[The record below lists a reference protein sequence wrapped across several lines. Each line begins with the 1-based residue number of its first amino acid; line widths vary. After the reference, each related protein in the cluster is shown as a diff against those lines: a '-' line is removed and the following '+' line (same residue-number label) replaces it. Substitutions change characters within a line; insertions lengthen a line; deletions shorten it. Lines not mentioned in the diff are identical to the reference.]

1 MRLSAA
7 AAASRPYW
15 RGTCAAPGLHM
26 RDSLLTLW
34 SIAFE
39 ASRPTVAQRTPERT
53 GQRWLSSHQTQSPGK
68 FAYSVAASYSAKDRP
83 YNPGTHVF
91 HFNHYNRLQ
100 QTRNKRLRPE
110 SGQDAF
116 FVSRVG
122 DTGGVALGVAD
133 GVGGWMESG
142 VDPSDFSHTL
152 CDYTASAAYDHNRP
166 TATTTTTTPAATTWS
181 GSSGPETHRHYHQH
195 HHHLTAR
202 QLLQSGYD
210 AVRKDT
216 SIKAGGSTAVVG
228 LLNPDGVLEVANLG
242 DSGFIHLRL
251 NAVHAC
257 SEPQVHAF
265 NTPFQLSIVP
275 PSLQLR
281 QAAFGGTQLSD
292 HPRDAE
298 VSRDTLLHG
307 DVLVFASDGLW
318 DNVFNQDI
326 LRIVSRT
333 MTSSGAWRNTDAG
346 IRVAP
351 DLTALTIPHDAS
363 DGKPA
368 ATTAAAATEPPRH
381 LISLQSFRAT
391 EITGAAK
398 AASVNTKRDGPF
410 AKEVKKYYPYEAWHG
425 GKVDD
430 ICVVVAIVHELPQ
443 RNQDMESG
451 SVKSRL

>member
-1 MRLSAA
+1 M
-7 AAASRPYW
+7 
-15 RGTCAAPGLHM
+15 
-26 RDSLLTLW
+26 
-34 SIAFE
+34 
-39 ASRPTVAQRTPERT
+39 
-53 GQRWLSSHQTQSPGK
+53 
-68 FAYSVAASYSAKDRP
+68 
-83 YNPGTHVF
+83 
-91 HFNHYNRLQ
+91 
-100 QTRNKRLRPE
+100 
-110 SGQDAF
+110 
-116 FVSRVG
+116 
-122 DTGGVALGVAD
+122 
-133 GVGGWMESG
+133 
-142 VDPSDFSHTL
+142 
-152 CDYTASAAYDHNRP
+152 
-166 TATTTTTTPAATTWS
+166 
-181 GSSGPETHRHYHQH
+181 
-195 HHHLTAR
+195 
-202 QLLQSGYD
+202 
-210 AVRKDT
+210 
-216 SIKAGGSTAVVG
+216 G

-298 VSRDTLLHG
+298 VSRVTLLHG

-351 DLTALTIPHDAS
+351 DLTALTIPTTPVTAS
-363 DGKPA
+363 PLPLPL
-368 ATTAAAATEPPRH
+368 PPLPSHHGTSSAYRA
-381 LISLQSFRAT
+381 LWAT

-398 AASVNTKRDGPF
+398 AASVNTKRDGPSP
-410 AKEVKKYYPYEAWHG
+410 EVKKYYPYEAWHG